1 MLDLQKYFL
10 EFHEKIKLDNFD
22 ENQTLRD
29 KRDTLLGDLNE
40 KIDDDAPAFEHFDQG
55 SYAMYIGTNPKDGN
69 YDIDVGVVFDC
80 TSDDYEDPVE
90 LKKIVR
96 DSLTH
101 GNRTVRIR
109 RPCVTV
115 EYKKNGEELYAA
127 AAYMSR
133 DAQVLSNLKLSDYG
147 KVIFGGLF
155 VISTILLT
163 INSEW
168 TFIRD
173 LLDTH

>member
-1 MLDLQKYFL
+1 
-10 EFHEKIKLDNFD
+10 
-22 ENQTLRD
+22 
-29 KRDTLLGDLNE
+29 
-40 KIDDDAPAFEHFDQG
+40 
-55 SYAMYIGTNPKDGN
+55 
-69 YDIDVGVVFDC
+69 
-80 TSDDYEDPVE
+80 
-90 LKKIVR
+90 
-96 DSLTH
+96 
-101 GNRTVRIR
+101 
-109 RPCVTV
+109 
-115 EYKKNGEELYAA
+115 
-127 AAYMSR
+127 MSR

>member
-1 MLDLQKYFL
+1 AGAIQVAGTVDASQLPFFITACD
-10 EFHEKIKLDNFD
+10 H
-22 ENQTLRD
+22 TL
-29 KRDTLLGDLNE
+29 
-40 KIDDDAPAFEHFDQG
+40 I
-55 SYAMYIGTNPKDGN
+55 
-69 YDIDVGVVFDC
+69 
-80 TSDDYEDPVE
+80 
-90 LKKIVR
+90 
-96 DSLTH
+96 
-101 GNRTVRIR
+101 
-109 RPCVTV
+109 
-115 EYKKNGEELYAA
+115 GEELYAA